1 MLSENSL
8 LVVTL
13 QGAMIAGKLVYF
25 LLLLFKLA
33 GHICFSSAK

>member
-13 QGAMIAGKLVYF
+13 QGAMIAGRSS
-25 LLLLFKLA
+25 LF
-33 GHICFSSAK
+33 IIIII

>member
-13 QGAMIAGKLVYF
+13 EGAMIAGKK
-25 LLLLFKLA
+25 LFIIIIRKYLFQF
-33 GHICFSSAK
+33 C